1 MSDAVVVAHE
11 LRPGDRQLVAY
22 VVARESDPTRLRAAL
37 RRSLPAAVVPAV
49 FVMLETLPRTTTGKV
64 DRAALPRHS
73 QPPAQV
79 SAESVP
85 ASDVERKLAEIF
97 AELLAIPVVPVD
109 GDFFEARRP
118 FAPRGAPRRCDRARV
133 RREGSAGYSSAARSR
148 RSRAIQD
155 ANTDAPPIEAPVAT
169 HALRLRA
176 FPSQRTAWRFTRM
189 DPDGEFLH
197 ITLSLRFAGTI
208 KPALM
213 QRARRAGA
221 APFCPA
227 HDVKRSSGELFMAV
241 QPAEPPLVPVL
252 AVYDLSRS
260 NRSET
265 DRLLA
270 EATTPLRRAR
280 FDLERGP
287 VMSAAIAHMPHDG
300 DVAMLVIHHI
310 AFDAGSS
317 TPLLDDLI
325 DLYTAWDED
334 PARTADDILGPA
346 RCLLHRFAAHM
357 GGEASPDGQRQL
369 AYWKQRLHGAQP
381 PRLPIDPAPP
391 NAAEPNDPWTRA
403 AEVTKLVVPAEDG
416 VLLHA
421 FAHDHGASSFM
432 TLLAAFAAYMR
443 LTTDQSDLC
452 LHSTYAQ
459 RHRREL
465 ERVVGLVGNPLLFR
479 IDTSGD
485 PTFRDLVGRVRD
497 LVLEGYQHGEVP
509 IINHLPPE
517 YVRIN
522 VNYVGVARHATSVT
536 VARCELVHSVERL
549 RAALHDVLRP
559 HPVAQRSRR
568 RPHLPRASVRSRAAA
583 ATTAETFCAATR
595 TRSPA

>member
-1 MSDAVVVAHE
+1 MK
-11 LRPGDRQLVAY
+11 
-22 VVARESDPTRLRAAL
+22 
-37 RRSLPAAVVPAV
+37 RS
-49 FVMLETLPRTTTGKV
+49 T
-64 DRAALPRHS
+64 
-73 QPPAQV
+73 
-79 SAESVP
+79 
-85 ASDVERKLAEIF
+85 ASCSW
-97 AELLAIPVVPVD
+97 P
-109 GDFFEARRP
+109 
-118 FAPRGAPRRCDRARV
+118 
-133 RREGSAGYSSAARSR
+133 SSR
-148 RSRAIQD
+148 RS
-155 ANTDAPPIEAPVAT
+155 
-169 HALRLRA
+169 H
-176 FPSQRTAWRFTRM
+176 
-189 DPDGEFLH
+189 
-197 ITLSLRFAGTI
+197 
-208 KPALM
+208 
-213 QRARRAGA
+213 
-221 APFCPA
+221 
-227 HDVKRSSGELFMAV
+227 RSCRGI
-241 QPAEPPLVPVL
+241 

-300 DVAMLVIHHI
+300 DVAMLVHPSHVRCRIEH
-310 AFDAGSS
+310 
-317 TPLLDDLI
+317 
-325 DLYTAWDED
+325 TAPRRPD
-334 PARTADDILGPA
+334 RSVHGMGRGPNA
-346 RCLLHRFAAHM
+346 HGRRHPRPGAAAVHRFRRAH
-357 GGEASPDGQRQL
+357 GARAGVARWASQL

-485 PTFRDLVGRVRD
+485 PD
-497 LVLEGYQHGEVP
+497 VP
-509 IINHLPPE
+509 
-517 YVRIN
+517 
-522 VNYVGVARHATSVT
+522 
-536 VARCELVHSVERL
+536 
-549 RAALHDVLRP
+549 
-559 HPVAQRSRR
+559 RSRR
-568 RPHLPRASVRSRAAA
+568 SRA
-583 ATTAETFCAATR
+583 
-595 TRSPA
+595 